1 MSVRIL
7 GGYTS
12 SAEFSGIRDI
22 PEEASW
28 FETER
33 SIQTLRNAN
42 IPVFWLHGAND
53 EVIPLAKVQ
62 DFLEQEGVALE
73 IVENHGHKLNQP
85 NSCRR
90 FYGMWREYQKSFGI

>member
-1 MSVRIL
+1 MSVRIM

-12 SAEFSGIRDI
+12 WADFSGIKYV
-22 PEEASW
+22 PKTFSW

-73 IVENHGHKLNQP
+73 IVENHGHQLNQP

-90 FYGMWREYQKSFGI
+90 FYGMWREYQKSFDI